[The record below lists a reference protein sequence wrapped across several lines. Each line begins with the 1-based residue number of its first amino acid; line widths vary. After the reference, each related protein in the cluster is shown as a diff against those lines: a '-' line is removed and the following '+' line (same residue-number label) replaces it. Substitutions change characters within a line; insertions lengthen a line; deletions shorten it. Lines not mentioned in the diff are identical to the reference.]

1 VVRAGGVRA
10 DKTRISELSR
20 CDQAGLFG
28 SLDLPVDRGMRRT
41 SSCRDLC
48 EAKFQLRVAEQERKD
63 LALLL

>member
-1 VVRAGGVRA
+1 
-10 DKTRISELSR
+10 
-20 CDQAGLFG
+20 
-28 SLDLPVDRGMRRT
+28 MRRT